1 MQKAEFCIPRVN
13 GKWYGPRSY
22 PPPPYLLS
30 CPASHVV
37 SLEMNASSRGEPIE
51 ASKEILM
58 KPCN

>member
-13 GKWYGPRSY
+13 GKWYGLRAYPQPRIAHV
-22 PPPPYLLS
+22 PPHTL
-30 CPASHVV
+30 V

-58 KPCN
+58 KQCN